1 MAMTTANK
9 VTFLRIL
16 LVPIFIYEVL
26 EYREQ
31 GDESNRWLSLIS
43 FALAAVLDGVDG
55 FIARRFHQ
63 KSELGAL
70 LDPLADKLLLVAGLI
85 LLSMTNSYLQRIPLW
100 LVSVTLSRDVLL
112 LIGVV
117 LIHLQCGKVTV
128 RPHWTGKIATF
139 LQMAVVL
146 WTLLKLDH
154 RIQLWI
160 ALGATV
166 LTAVSGIRYLLDAI
180 NQLGESPKSSSTPG
194 Q

>member
-100 LVSVTLSRDVLL
+100 LV
-112 LIGVV
+112 
-117 LIHLQCGKVTV
+117 
-128 RPHWTGKIATF
+128 
-139 LQMAVVL
+139 
-146 WTLLKLDH
+146 
-154 RIQLWI
+154 
-160 ALGATV
+160 
-166 LTAVSGIRYLLDAI
+166 
-180 NQLGESPKSSSTPG
+180 
-194 Q
+194 